1 MTAALSLR
9 SFPLVARLF
18 TLPSMAWILAATA
31 FINRMG
37 VMAKLF
43 MAIYLREALHLP
55 VETVGVLLALYGAG
69 TLTGAYGMGVASD
82 HVPPRRL
89 AVGGLVASG
98 LGLVLLGQ
106 VESPWLLGLL
116 LFASGAADAGYRPVV
131 QRLIMEA
138 CTPEER
144 PRAQSL
150 HRVAI
155 NLGFSVGGFAG
166 GMLAGFDYRYV
177 FWLDAASSFAAAGWL
192 SYALAQLAPP
202 ATPRSAAAAGA
213 AAAGGLASPYGDRAF
228 LLLLAAA
235 LPLGMMYDQ
244 VNGMYGPYLR
254 EHLALTPAQVGWQ
267 HGLNGLMVGLLQLP
281 LTAWSQRF
289 GLGRQMLW
297 GCALMVA
304 GLGCLPLAGGV
315 AGVILSTAVWTL
327 GEMLWMPSVGVLVM
341 QRAEG
346 RRSGHY
352 FGLYSAMWSL
362 STLCSPLVASQI
374 YARHGGDAVWWTVL
388 AAGLPAMLLLQRAV
402 GQMLRD

>member
-1 MTAALSLR
+1 MSAALSLR

-69 TLTGAYGMGVASD
+69 TLSGSYGMGVATDYVS
-82 HVPPRRL
+82 PRRL
-89 AVGGLVASG
+89 AVGGLIVSG
-98 LGLVLLGQ
+98 LGLVLLSQ

-177 FWLDAASSFAAAGWL
+177 FWLDATTSFAAAGWL
-192 SYALAQLAPP
+192 AYALARLAPP
-202 ATPRSAAAAGA
+202 RAAPSSAAAAAGA
-213 AAAGGLASPYGDRAF
+213 PALVSPYTDRAF

-244 VNGMYGPYLR
+244 VNGLYGPYLR
-254 EHLALTPAQVGWQ
+254 EHLLLTPAQVGWQ
-267 HGLNGLMVGLLQLP
+267 HGLNGLLVGLCQLP

-289 GLGRQMLW
+289 GLRVQLLW
-297 GCALMVA
+297 GCALMVI
-304 GLGCLPLAGGV
+304 GLGLLPLAGGV
-315 AGVILSTAVWTL
+315 AGVLLSTVVWTL
-327 GEMLWMPSVGVLVM
+327 GEMLWMPTVGVIVM

-352 FGLYSAMWSL
+352 FGLYGGMWSL

-388 AAGLPAMLLLQRAV
+388 AAGLPAMLMLYKAV
-402 GQMLRD
+402 GEMLRD